1 MRALAFCSV
10 LALGVG
16 LTGAARADLK
26 FPRVSPSARVSQS
39 FGVTDVTV
47 TYARP
52 GVKGRPI
59 WGALVPY
66 DKVWRTGANDAT
78 AVEFSTD
85 VMVQGQKL
93 AAGRY
98 SLHTIPNA
106 TEWTVIFNTV
116 ADQWGSYSYD
126 EKSDA
131 LRVKVAPA
139 QGPHT
144 EWMSFAFTDV
154 DNKGTKLE
162 LAWEKVRVVLN
173 ITADTDALVLKNI
186 AENAGKLDDWRTPFR
201 VADYAFNNNVAVPDV
216 YRWLDRSIAIKETFS
231 NVALKARMLAK
242 DGKNKDAL
250 TEGAKAVALGKA
262 AKESPADVEA
272 LEKQMATWKA
282 AKK

>member
-16 LTGAARADLK
+16 FHGVAHADLK
-26 FPRVSPSARVSQS
+26 LPRASPSARVFQS

-78 AVEFSTD
+78 VVEFSTD

-116 ADQWGSYSYD
+116 AEQWGSYGYD
-126 EKSDA
+126 EKNDA

-139 QGPHT
+139 EGPHT
-144 EWMSFAFTDV
+144 EWMSFAFTDAQ
-154 DNKGTKLE
+154 NKSAKLE

-173 ITADTDALVLKNI
+173 ITADTDALVLKSI
-186 AENAGKLDDWRTPFR
+186 AENAGKLDDWRAPFR
-201 VADYAFNNNVAVPDV
+201 VADYAFTNNVTVPDV
-216 YRWLDRSIAIKETFS
+216 TKWLDRSIAIKENFY

-250 TEGAKAVALGKA
+250 AEGAKAVKLGKA
-262 AKESPADVEA
+262 AKENPADIEA

-282 AKK
+282 GKK